1 MQSKKRIKQIGPFS
15 FLFCNLPD
23 TIYNI
28 KTEKAQNN
36 KSFDVVIIKLKQTS
50 TTLFKKTIDMEN
62 FWMFSNPTKKLT
74 TAFDIIVD
82 LNYFIYNHF
91 FCIKETVD
99 DLTLTIFFDENPKN
113 NRTISLNRVED
124 NDDLLKK
131 SKKDYVTE
139 IKNLIDTLQ
148 YQKEKIAKLEI
159 TESILLKR
167 VSDLEAKNQKLI
179 EMLNSSDDSQIQNR
193 HKRLSTLEPP
203 SVNNLQ
209 AFMSQPP
216 NQRPVINQS
225 TMNGL
230 MGHQRINS
238 AASEAPIK
246 TFNRYNT
253 NPNFTKYNPSKLY
266 PVMPGIAPGPNPP
279 SAIITDKEFEMIK
292 AWVGPNIKGVNLI
305 YRGTQTQF
313 MATTFHNRIDEVF
326 PTFCVI
332 KTVNGYRCGGY
343 TTQNWKGTGIYKSDP
358 NAFVFSLDMKK
369 KFPISKNKVNKAI
382 LCQNDFI
389 VAFGEG
395 DLVIVDCPHV
405 KESYSYFP
413 MAYEGVG
420 ALTGANQKFLIQEIE
435 IYKIC

>member
-148 YQKEKIAKLEI
+148 YQKEKIAKEFGAIACEMEGGAIGHTCMANKVPFAVLRSISDGGDSSAQIDYPTFKMVAAKISTSIILE
-159 TESILLKR
+159 
-167 VSDLEAKNQKLI
+167 
-179 EMLNSSDDSQIQNR
+179 
-193 HKRLSTLEPP
+193 
-203 SVNNLQ
+203 
-209 AFMSQPP
+209 F
-216 NQRPVINQS
+216 
-225 TMNGL
+225 
-230 MGHQRINS
+230 
-238 AASEAPIK
+238 IK
-246 TFNRYNT
+246 TL
-253 NPNFTKYNPSKLY
+253 K
-266 PVMPGIAPGPNPP
+266 
-279 SAIITDKEFEMIK
+279 
-292 AWVGPNIKGVNLI
+292 
-305 YRGTQTQF
+305 TQL
-313 MATTFHNRIDEVF
+313 E
-326 PTFCVI
+326 
-332 KTVNGYRCGGY
+332 
-343 TTQNWKGTGIYKSDP
+343 
-358 NAFVFSLDMKK
+358 L
-369 KFPISKNKVNKAI
+369 
-382 LCQNDFI
+382 
-389 VAFGEG
+389 
-395 DLVIVDCPHV
+395 
-405 KESYSYFP
+405 
-413 MAYEGVG
+413 
-420 ALTGANQKFLIQEIE
+420 
-435 IYKIC
+435 